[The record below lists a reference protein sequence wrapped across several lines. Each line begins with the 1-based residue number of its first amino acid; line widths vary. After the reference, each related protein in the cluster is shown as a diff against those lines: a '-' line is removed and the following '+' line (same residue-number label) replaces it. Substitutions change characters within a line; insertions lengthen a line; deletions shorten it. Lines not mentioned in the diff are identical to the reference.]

1 MLATAWRQAAT
12 WHRARRGFALRMA
25 LFATF
30 VWNQISGRFCFRFNL
45 FLIEESLTI
54 WRLDPNEA
62 KVSNFRDVVSLAL
75 PFEGE
80 TGEVAKI
87 RAFLSFLGK
96 DILKPFLRSSITLQM
111 FWFNHVFITN
121 VLHCM
126 WVEIIIKEVSLPQ
139 CGNLRMSI
147 KPQSQY
153 AWNKE
158 PCKRWYYT
166 CLCKMTIISCV
177 SFLHNI
183 DKWLE
188 VDLPAWEQCAQVTC
202 LPLSLSLNNH
212 TISPLCSH
220 RGYFSFGIFRDIYNF
235 LCSSLACFALRLSLT
250 KISVW
255 SNFF

>member
-1 MLATAWRQAAT
+1 
-12 WHRARRGFALRMA
+12 
-25 LFATF
+25 
-30 VWNQISGRFCFRFNL
+30 
-45 FLIEESLTI
+45 
-54 WRLDPNEA
+54 
-62 KVSNFRDVVSLAL
+62 
-75 PFEGE
+75 
-80 TGEVAKI
+80 
-87 RAFLSFLGK
+87 
-96 DILKPFLRSSITLQM
+96 M

-158 PCKRWYYT
+158 LCKRWSYT

-177 SFLHNI
+177 SFLHDI

-220 RGYFSFGIFRDIYNF
+220 RGYFSFGIFRDISTF

-255 SNFF
+255 SNFFKHFSVRFFIGPRSDPTN